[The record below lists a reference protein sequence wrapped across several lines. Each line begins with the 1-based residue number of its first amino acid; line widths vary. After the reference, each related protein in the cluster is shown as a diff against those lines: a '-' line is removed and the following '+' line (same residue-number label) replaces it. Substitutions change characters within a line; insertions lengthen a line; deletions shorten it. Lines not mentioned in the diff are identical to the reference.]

1 MRKGC
6 KHLRIASVLVIALG
20 VISII
25 GIRMILGSD
34 VAAGELTG
42 TQLEGALGGLV
53 GLYAFYGFKILAGLI
68 GLALSNKKSILTV
81 ILGIILFLCQLVPF
95 LQSGN
100 GTATIIVN
108 IVLLVI
114 PYYYLHNAY
123 RNYKE

>member
-53 GLYAFYGFKILAGLI
+53 GLYGF
-68 GLALSNKKSILTV
+68 
-81 ILGIILFLCQLVPF
+81 
-95 LQSGN
+95 N
-100 GTATIIVN
+100 GF
-108 IVLLVI
+108 
-114 PYYYLHNAY
+114 
-123 RNYKE
+123 

>member
-1 MRKGC
+1 MRTGC
-6 KHLRIASVLVIALG
+6 KHLRIASILVIALG

-25 GIRMILGSD
+25 GIRMILGSN

-53 GLYAFYGFKILAGLI
+53 GLYAFNGFKILAGLI

>member
-42 TQLEGALGGLV
+42 TQLEGALGGLI
-53 GLYAFYGFKILAGLI
+53 GLYAFNGFKILAGLI
-68 GLALSNKKSILTV
+68 GLALSCS
-81 ILGIILFLCQLVPF
+81 FA
-95 LQSGN
+95 SWYRSSRAE
-100 GTATIIVN
+100 TARR
-108 IVLLVI
+108 
-114 PYYYLHNAY
+114 PSS
-123 RNYKE
+123 

>member
-42 TQLEGALGGLV
+42 TQLDGALGGLV
-53 GLYAFYGFKILAGLI
+53 GLYAFNGFKIQAGLI

>member
-53 GLYAFYGFKILAGLI
+53 GLYAFTGFKILAGLI

>member
-6 KHLRIASVLVIALG
+6 KHLRIASILVIALG

-53 GLYAFYGFKILAGLI
+53 GLYAFNGFKILAGLI
-68 GLALSNKKSILTV
+68 GFALSNKKSILTV

>member
-6 KHLRIASVLVIALG
+6 KHLRIASILVIALG

-34 VAAGELTG
+34 VTAGDLTG

-53 GLYAFYGFKILAGLI
+53 GLYAFNGFKILAGLI

-81 ILGIILFLCQLVPF
+81 ILGIILFLCQLVPRHGDHHREHRA
-95 LQSGN
+95 SGN
-100 GTATIIVN
+100 P
-108 IVLLVI
+108 LLL
-114 PYYYLHNAY
+114 PAQRLQ
-123 RNYKE
+123 KL